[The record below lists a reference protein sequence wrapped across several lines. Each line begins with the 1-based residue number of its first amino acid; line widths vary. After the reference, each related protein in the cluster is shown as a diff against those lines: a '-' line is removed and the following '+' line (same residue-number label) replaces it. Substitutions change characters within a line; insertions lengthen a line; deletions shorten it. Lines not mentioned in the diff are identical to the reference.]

1 MPRGRPAVGKAPTK
15 FLNSKRRVIYMTAD
29 GKYIAKSEKGGTVY
43 GPKARFVKSPGGTER
58 VVSNSNAYVP
68 TAIRPKAKT
77 ARKVRSNSG
86 KARGP
91 RAGVKVG
98 MLAAMFSPKPKRA
111 VGRPRKHLVSPKAA
125 YGLPGLFK
133 TPMMGP
139 VQRRYKGVMARKLKM
154 QRKRAAAKGPLAR
167 LIASLN

>member
-1 MPRGRPAVGKAPTK
+1 MPRGRPAIGKAPTK

-58 VVSNSNAYVP
+58 SIANSSARVP
-68 TAIRPKAKT
+68 TAIRPKAV
-77 ARKVRSNSG
+77 RKMRVNRG

-91 RAGVKVG
+91 RAYKAGALQTYARAIG
-98 MLAAMFSPKPKRA
+98 PKRA
-111 VGRPRKHLVSPKAA
+111 AGRPRKHRVSPMAA
-125 YGLPGLFK
+125 YGLGKLYASPG
-133 TPMMGP
+133 MGP
-139 VQRRYKGVMARKLKM
+139 VQRRYKAVMARKLKLR
-154 QRKRAAAKGPLAR
+154 RKRAVGKSPLAR

>member
-1 MPRGRPAVGKAPTK
+1 MPRGRPAIGKAPTK

-58 VVSNSNAYVP
+58 SVANSSARIP
-68 TAIRPKAKT
+68 TAIRPKAVR
-77 ARKVRSNSG
+77 ARRANAG
-86 KARGP
+86 KKRGP
-91 RAGVKVG
+91 RAYKAGVLQTYARAIG
-98 MLAAMFSPKPKRA
+98 PKRA
-111 VGRPRKHLVSPKAA
+111 AGRPRKHMVSPMAA

-133 TPMMGP
+133 SPGMGP
-139 VQRRYKGVMARKLKM
+139 VKRHYKAAMARKLKLR
-154 QRKRAAAKGPLAR
+154 RKRAAAKSPMAR